1 MLGRPLHPTLTR
13 APVCVCGCVHI
24 RVSVNFCVC
33 MCVCVCVCVRA
44 SLPLLLAHSL
54 ARPPAHSLCMHSGV
68 ATEAQLDKAH
78 FIVDEML
85 ANGFVVETN
94 KNIVLEP
101 LNALDK

>member
-1 MLGRPLHPTLTR
+1 MKDSHGPYTLNPEHQTITPNPESYTLT
-13 APVCVCGCVHI
+13 P
-24 RVSVNFCVC
+24 N
-33 MCVCVCVCVRA
+33 
-44 SLPLLLAHSL
+44 
-54 ARPPAHSLCMHSGV
+54 
-68 ATEAQLDKAH
+68 QLDKAH

>member
-1 MLGRPLHPTLTR
+1 MSVPSCILKDSHGPYTLNPEHQTITPNPESLNPEHQTITPNPETYTLT
-13 APVCVCGCVHI
+13 P
-24 RVSVNFCVC
+24 N
-33 MCVCVCVCVRA
+33 
-44 SLPLLLAHSL
+44 
-54 ARPPAHSLCMHSGV
+54 
-68 ATEAQLDKAH
+68 QLDKAH

>member
-1 MLGRPLHPTLTR
+1 MSMCACACAPLCLSLCLFTLTLARALSPHALGRWH
-13 APVCVCGCVHI
+13 G
-24 RVSVNFCVC
+24 
-33 MCVCVCVCVRA
+33 
-44 SLPLLLAHSL
+44 
-54 ARPPAHSLCMHSGV
+54 G
-68 ATEAQLDKAH
+68 TEVQLDKAH